1 MEEVKRWRNDLSE
14 QEAIRLRE
22 NGKITGVKEEHLG
35 TERTPSGHNRIDIYL
50 VLDEDGVLQIGIQT
64 ANDE

>member
-22 NGKITGVKEEHLG
+22 NGKITGAKEEYLAE
-35 TERTPSGHNRIDIYL
+35 TEEGR
-50 VLDEDGVLQIGIQT
+50 
-64 ANDE
+64 